1 MNENLSK
8 QVSFF
13 AAYKEIINETFT
25 LLVKKRDV
33 LARALLIPFIFLL
46 IIYYIGKIYPNIHS
60 SSSLIITTMIAI
72 ATHRI
77 LLKEGEFPVKWVYFG
92 FGSREFK
99 YFRYALFIGILCLPS
114 LLCLFIPV
122 IGVALT
128 VVICLILVSR
138 TSLVFPAIALDEEM
152 TVWDSWNNTKNYKL
166 ITFFS
171 IIVFPTIITLAL
183 GIVYGL
189 VINFLVKVVS
199 PQLDI
204 LYVILDLF
212 TTVLVVSALSSTY
225 KFIGKYGFVKTAK
238 EEKFDEEIFVDE
250 KDGNYKISIPFIF
263 NKTFEDI
270 KKEILSQYEEL
281 GFSNIVIDKE
291 NLLMIKNPQKD
302 DSYVSLSVETNNFY
316 LEVFNTNKPEL
327 TFLTQSY

>member
-13 AAYKEIINETFT
+13 TAYKEIINNSFS

-33 LARALLIPFIFLL
+33 LARALLIPFILL
-46 IIYYIGKIYPNIHS
+46 SIIHYIGKIYPNINS
-60 SSSLIITTMIAI
+60 FPSLIISTIIAI

-77 LLKEGEFPVKWVYFG
+77 LLKEEEFPVKWGYFE

-99 YFRYALFIGILCLPS
+99 YIYHTLFIGLLCLPS
-114 LLCLFIPV
+114 LFCLFIPT
-122 IGVALT
+122 IGIALT
-128 VVICLILVSR
+128 VVICLILISR
-138 TSLVFPAIALDEEM
+138 MSLVFPAIALDEEM
-152 TVWDSWNNTKNYKL
+152 SVWDSWNNTKNYKL

-171 IIVFPTIITLAL
+171 IIVFPTIITFAV

-199 PQLDI
+199 PQLEI

-212 TTVLVVSALSSTY
+212 ITVLVVSTLSSTY
-225 KFIGKYGFVKTAK
+225 KFIGKYGFVKTVK
-238 EEKFDEEIFVDE
+238 EEKSDEEILINE
-250 KDGNYKISIPFIF
+250 KDGIYKISIPFIL

-270 KKEILSQYEEL
+270 KEEILSQYGEL

-302 DSYVSLSVETNNFY
+302 DSYVSLSVETNKFQ
-316 LEVFNTNKPEL
+316 LETFNTNKPEL